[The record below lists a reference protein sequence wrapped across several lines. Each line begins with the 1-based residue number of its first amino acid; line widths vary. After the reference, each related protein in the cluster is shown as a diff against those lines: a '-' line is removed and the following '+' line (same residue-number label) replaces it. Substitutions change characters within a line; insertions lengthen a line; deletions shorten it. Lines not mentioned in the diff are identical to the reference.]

1 MRVKRVV
8 VYDVKYKELFEIMMD
23 LGIEPFKNSPHYDE
37 VVRSADIVV
46 FYNVQDANP
55 IVQTFCLEK
64 ALTHPEKYLMDF
76 KTAPMPFRNR
86 V

>member
-1 MRVKRVV
+1 MRAKRVV

-23 LGIEPFKNSPHYDE
+23 LGIKPFKNTKYYDE
-37 VVRSADIVV
+37 VVRNADIIV
-46 FYNVQDANP
+46 FYNVRDAHP

-64 ALTHPEKYLMDF
+64 ALTEPEKYLIDF
-76 KTAPMPFRNR
+76 KTAPMSFRNR